1 MCSAVRSRHVRVQK
15 QQLAT
20 AARGKATLPVQVR
33 LDFSDLQQRLAW
45 AVAHDAEAAA
55 MAERAD
61 AHARRFIRIADI
73 RCYWYR
79 LLLEYAALLQ

>member
-1 MCSAVRSRHVRVQK
+1 ME
-15 QQLAT
+15 
-20 AARGKATLPVQVR
+20 GTLHDQVR

-45 AVAHDAEAAA
+45 AGAHDAEAAA
-55 MAERAD
+55 MAERAA

>member
-1 MCSAVRSRHVRVQK
+1 M
-15 QQLAT
+15 
-20 AARGKATLPVQVR
+20 LPIQVR
-33 LDFSDLQQRLAW
+33 LDFSDLPQQLAW
-45 AVAHDAEAAA
+45 AMAHDAEAAA
-55 MAERAD
+55 MAERAA